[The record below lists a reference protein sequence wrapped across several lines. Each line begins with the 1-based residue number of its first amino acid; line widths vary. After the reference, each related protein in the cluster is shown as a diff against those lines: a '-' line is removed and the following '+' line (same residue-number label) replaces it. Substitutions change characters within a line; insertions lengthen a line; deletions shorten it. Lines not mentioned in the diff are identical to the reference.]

1 MVLVGGEPGDLVVV
15 VGGGGFVEDRS
26 SEAVEAGGGSEAG
39 RRERLVERVV
49 FAVDVEVAERD
60 QVVVPA
66 VLGLRPSG
74 KPFRDRFEF
83 GDTVGGC

>member
-1 MVLVGGEPGDLVVV
+1 MQPTKTARNTQSAGVSDLFFGGYDRALLPYEAR
-15 VGGGGFVEDRS
+15 GGK
-26 SEAVEAGGGSEAG
+26 
-39 RRERLVERVV
+39 RLVEAVV